1 MKKNLKVEISII
13 VFALFTMILN
23 LILKHYPKFVDRV
36 YSTSLN
42 RVTRQLL
49 SIITGVLPFSLA
61 EILVPLLVLILIGLF
76 ITLVM
81 KIKSGEFLKHFLI
94 LSSYASLL
102 YILFMFL
109 WGFNYNRLPLNQIMG
124 LEIKKASKSEL
135 SEICNNLIKKAN
147 NLRTVVQEN
156 SEGVIEISGG
166 YKDIF
171 NRAQKGYDKASE
183 VYKELEGKYGPPKAI
198 LLSEA
203 MSYTGITGI
212 YMPYTGEA
220 NVNVNEPD
228 MMLPAT
234 VLHEMAHQRG
244 FAREDEANYIAYL
257 SCSMHPDVD
266 FQYSGV
272 MLALTH
278 SMNALSGKDM
288 DEYIKL
294 TKNYSEGVRRDL
306 RYYSSFWKQYE
317 GKVEEASNKINDNY
331 LKSNGQGDGVE
342 SYGRMVDLLIAEYR
356 KKAM

>member
-1 MKKNLKVEISII
+1 MKRIFKLKIGVII
-13 VFALFTMILN
+13 FALFTMVLN
-23 LILKHYPKFVDRV
+23 LILKHYPKFVDRA
-36 YSTSLN
+36 YSTSIN
-42 RVTRQLL
+42 KAIRQLL

-61 EILVPLLVLILIGLF
+61 EILVPMLLLILIGLF

-81 KIKSGEFLKHFLI
+81 KIKSGEFLNHFLTI
-94 LSSYASLL
+94 AAYASLL

-124 LEIKKASKSEL
+124 LELKKASKSEL
-135 SEICNNLIKKAN
+135 SELCDNLIKKAN
-147 NLRTVVQEN
+147 NLRAVVQED
-156 SEGVIEISGG
+156 SEGVMEIIGG
-166 YKDIF
+166 YKNIF
-171 NRAQKGYDKASE
+171 NRAQKGYDSASE
-183 VYKELEGKYGPPKAI
+183 VYMEFGGKYGLPKAI
-198 LLSEA
+198 LLSKV

-220 NVNVNEPD
+220 NVNINETD

-272 MLALTH
+272 MLALTY
-278 SMNALSGKDM
+278 SMNALARKDM
-288 DEYIKL
+288 EAYIKL
-294 TKNYSEGVRRDL
+294 AKTYSEGVRRDL
-306 RYYSSFWKQYE
+306 RYYSNFWKQYE
-317 GKVEEASNKINDNY
+317 GKVEEVSNKINNNY
-331 LKSNGQGDGVE
+331 LKSNGQEDGVE
-342 SYGRMVDLLIAEYR
+342 SYGRMVDLLIAEYK

>member
-1 MKKNLKVEISII
+1 MKKNLKLKISII

-23 LILKHYPKFVDRV
+23 LILKHYPKFVDRA
-36 YSTSLN
+36 YSTSIN
-42 RVTRQLL
+42 KVTIQLL
-49 SIITGVLPFSLA
+49 SIITSILPFSLT
-61 EILVPLLVLILIGLF
+61 EILVPLLLLILIGLF
-76 ITLVM
+76 ITLVT
-81 KIKSGEFLKHFLI
+81 KIKSGELLKYFLTI
-94 LSSYASLL
+94 IAYASLL

-124 LEIKKASKSEL
+124 LEIKKASESEL
-135 SEICNNLIKKAN
+135 SGLCDNLIKKAN
-147 NLRTVVQEN
+147 NLRTAVQEN
-156 SEGVIEISGG
+156 SEGVMEISGG

-171 NRAQKGYDKASE
+171 SRAQKGYDRASE
-183 VYKELEGKYGPPKAI
+183 LYKEFEGKYGQPKAI
-198 LLSEA
+198 FLSKA

-220 NVNVNEPD
+220 NVNVNETD

-257 SCSMHPDVD
+257 SCSMHPDMD

-272 MLALTH
+272 MLALIH
-278 SMNALSGKDM
+278 SMNALAGKDM
-288 DEYIKL
+288 EAYIKL

-356 KKAM
+356 KKAI